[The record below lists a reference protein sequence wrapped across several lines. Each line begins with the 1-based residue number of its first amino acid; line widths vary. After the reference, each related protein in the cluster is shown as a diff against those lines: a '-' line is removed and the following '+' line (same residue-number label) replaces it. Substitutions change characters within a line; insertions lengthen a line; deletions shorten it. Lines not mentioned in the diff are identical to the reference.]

1 MSALL
6 EVSGLSVAL
15 ERGGRTV
22 PALDG
27 VNFSVGEGETL
38 GLVGESGAG
47 KSITGA
53 AIADLLTPPLRRTGG
68 EITLAGER
76 LDLLAPGEMARRRG
90 RAVGFVFQD
99 PLTSLNPVLTVGR
112 HFTDV
117 MMGHTGISAAEARAR
132 AVDWI
137 ARIGL
142 PAPESR
148 LAQYPH
154 ELSGGMRQRI
164 VIALALCCGPR
175 LVIADEPTTALD
187 VSVQAHVLGLLRD
200 LHAQSGA
207 ALLLITHDLGVM
219 AKMADR
225 IAVLYAGRIVETGS
239 AAQVLGAPRHPY
251 TRGLLRATP
260 SHRVKARP
268 EPIPGAMPRLG
279 ALPSGCAFHPRC
291 AYAADICRAARPG
304 LEAQP
309 GGGAAACWRP
319 LSAEAA

>member
-1 MSALL
+1 MRAATHASISSEVASVMISSASSRDASS
-6 EVSGLSVAL
+6 EVLRITALTIGSELAAVVVRHRGLSRAAAEDEAERWLGRVAL
-15 ERGGRTV
+15 PD
-22 PALDG
+22 PA
-27 VNFSVGEGETL
+27 
-38 GLVGESGAG
+38 
-47 KSITGA
+47 
-53 AIADLLTPPLRRTGG
+53 RQ
-68 EITLAGER
+68 
-76 LDLLAPGEMARRRG
+76 M
-90 RAVGFVFQD
+90 RA
-99 PLTSLNPVLTVGR
+99 
-112 HFTDV
+112 
-117 MMGHTGISAAEARAR
+117 
-132 AVDWI
+132 
-137 ARIGL
+137 
-142 PAPESR
+142 
-148 LAQYPH
+148 YPH

-291 AYAADICRAARPG
+291 ADAADICRAARPE

-319 LSAEAA
+319 LGAEAA